1 MEVQCGA
8 AVLLGALEALGALGA
23 STASL
28 PQNKEWKDVELG

>member
-8 AVLLGALEALGALGA
+8 AALLGALEALGA

-28 PQNKEWKDVELG
+28 LQNKEWKDVELG